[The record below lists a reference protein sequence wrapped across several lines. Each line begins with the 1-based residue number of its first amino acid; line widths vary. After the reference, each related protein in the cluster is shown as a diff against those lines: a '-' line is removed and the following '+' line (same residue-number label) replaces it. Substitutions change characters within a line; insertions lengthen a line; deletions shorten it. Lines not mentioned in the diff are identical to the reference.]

1 MGLRRAA
8 AIRGE
13 GSANMLFSSCQ
24 ASNNVNS
31 NPTCWSHLLA
41 HASTEPA
48 RTPAHYALTYT
59 FAPMLSATSKAI
71 IPTGLALSAKGT
83 PVRTTRFQRRA
94 TATTA
99 NTISVPADTMS
110 AQALH
115 TSVYGGANA
124 RACRGH
130 SKVQVRAWRRG
141 PKRSGLVCVCVPIC
155 ACMKG
160 DCYSPILCAS
170 APSALCVPMRAGRSV
185 RMHRGNATMLCNAQH
200 TAVCRVAASVLGGK
214 EKHYVTS
221 QIVKEQ
227 RKICVCWRHL
237 QSAWSRHH
245 WCLLRTIRSQ
255 RANTHH
261 KKR

>member
-1 MGLRRAA
+1 MYWRKAVQDGKGCELWPGLGGDTAGMGLRRAA

-124 RACRGH
+124 HACRGR

-160 DCYSPILCAS
+160 DMLQSDPVRIC
-170 APSALCVPMRAGRSV
+170 ALCPMRTNEV
-185 RMHRGNATMLCNAQH
+185 RKVSEDAQ
-200 TAVCRVAASVLGGK
+200 G
-214 EKHYVTS
+214 
-221 QIVKEQ
+221 
-227 RKICVCWRHL
+227 
-237 QSAWSRHH
+237 
-245 WCLLRTIRSQ
+245 
-255 RANTHH
+255 
-261 KKR
+261 